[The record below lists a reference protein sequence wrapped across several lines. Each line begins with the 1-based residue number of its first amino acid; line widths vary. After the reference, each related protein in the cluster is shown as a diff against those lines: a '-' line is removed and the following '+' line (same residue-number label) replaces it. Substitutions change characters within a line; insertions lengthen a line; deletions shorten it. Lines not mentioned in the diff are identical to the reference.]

1 LEISFCTA
9 EFRSVSNGNSK
20 DKSGQFLKHALVIY
34 NILSIVKFF
43 KEGKMGTAIEYQKL
57 MTEIVYINIP
67 GPAEPTPGMSG
78 GELLHGFLAELYKAP
93 DAETR
98 NFVNS
103 LCLKWNVHYRETR
116 G

>member
-1 LEISFCTA
+1 LVLCFWG
-9 EFRSVSNGNSK
+9 NGIIK
-20 DKSGQFLKHALVIY
+20 DNPGQFLTHGSGNLYHVTI
-34 NILSIVKFF
+34 ITIF
-43 KEGKMGTAIEYQKL
+43 KEVTVGTSIEYQKL

-93 DAETR
+93 NAETR

>member
-1 LEISFCTA
+1 LVISFFA
-9 EFRSVSNGNSK
+9 LVLQDISNGNTK
-20 DKSGQFLKHALVIY
+20 DKPGQFLKHALVIY
-34 NILSIVKFF
+34 NILLSQNFF
-43 KEGKMGTAIEYQKL
+43 KEGNVGTAIEYQKL
-57 MTEIVYINIP
+57 MTEIVYINLP

-98 NFVNS
+98 NYVNS